1 MVTAQDIIVL
11 VVFNSPRILFFVW
24 KMAHETK
31 LACVAWR
38 FCRAGRTAKPRA
50 AKFARKA
57 RENERRSREKNKN
70 KLLPPQSPRGFFA
83 LARLY
88 YLARSTKTAMLR
100 RLTKLAPIVTQPG
113 LFL

>member
-1 MVTAQDIIVL
+1 
-11 VVFNSPRILFFVW
+11 
-24 KMAHETK
+24 MAHETK

-38 FCRAGRTAKPRA
+38 FCRAGHTAKPRA
-50 AKFARKA
+50 AKFAREA

-88 YLARSTKTAMLR
+88 YLARPTKTAMLR
-100 RLTKLAPIVTQPG
+100 RLTKLAPIVTLPG
-113 LFL
+113 LILWRFFFVSKSLKLNVFASNDF

>member
-1 MVTAQDIIVL
+1 MAVL
-11 VVFNSPRILFFVW
+11 SSR
-24 KMAHETK
+24 
-31 LACVAWR
+31 
-38 FCRAGRTAKPRA
+38 RTAKPRA

-57 RENERRSREKNKN
+57 RENERRSREKNRD

-100 RLTKLAPIVTQPG
+100 RLTKLAPIVTLPG
-113 LFL
+113 LFLWRVFFVSKSLKVNVFASNNF

>member
-1 MVTAQDIIVL
+1 
-11 VVFNSPRILFFVW
+11 
-24 KMAHETK
+24 MAHETK

-70 KLLPPQSPRGFFA
+70 KLLPPQSP
-83 LARLY
+83 
-88 YLARSTKTAMLR
+88 
-100 RLTKLAPIVTQPG
+100 LTKLAPIVTQPG
-113 LFL
+113 LFLWRVFFVSKSLKVNVFASNNF